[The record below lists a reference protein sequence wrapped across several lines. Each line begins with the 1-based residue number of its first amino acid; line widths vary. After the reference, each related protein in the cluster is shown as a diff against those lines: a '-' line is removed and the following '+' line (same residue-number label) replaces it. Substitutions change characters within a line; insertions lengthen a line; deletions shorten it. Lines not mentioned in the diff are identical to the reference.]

1 MTLTFVV
8 GSCAVKMLSVGLAG
22 RCAGFRGLDL
32 INLALTTNARGGPG
46 IVLASVAFDAG
57 NARLFWIRTKESVRE
72 PSHTQ
77 HLSLRLSLEETMA
90 SSTLPTPIRRPKLK
104 TLLWLS
110 LGLISLF
117 VFITSEV
124 FLAAD
129 YPMYHTYRL
138 QVIADRHLLIP
149 HTICGSFAL
158 LVGPVQFSSRLR
170 RRYPKLHRILGYL
183 YAISVLVGAFTGIAL
198 ASGRPG
204 LPGTSMQA
212 AAWIVCTTAAFITAR
227 NGHIVQHRQW
237 VIRSYAVTFT
247 FVSSRVLNL
256 WPRYW
261 AHLGDSFAAV
271 GVIAFTL
278 ASLLIVEIGLNW
290 HALTTRRA

>member
-1 MTLTFVV
+1 MPTSELRAPSSSRSISKT
-8 GSCAVKMLSVGLAG
+8 
-22 RCAGFRGLDL
+22 
-32 INLALTTNARGGPG
+32 
-46 IVLASVAFDAG
+46 VL
-57 NARLFWIRTKESVRE
+57 WI
-72 PSHTQ
+72 
-77 HLSLRLSLEETMA
+77 
-90 SSTLPTPIRRPKLK
+90 
-104 TLLWLS
+104 S
-110 LGLISLF
+110 LGFTALF

-124 FLAAD
+124 LLITD

-149 HTICGSFAL
+149 HTLAGIFAL
-158 LVGPVQFSSRLR
+158 LIGPINFSSRIRQRHL
-170 RRYPKLHRILGYL
+170 KLHRVLGRIYV
-183 YAISVLVGAFTGIAL
+183 ISVFIGAATGIAL

-227 NGHIVQHRQW
+227 NRQIIQHRQW
-237 VIRSYAVTFT
+237 MARSYAVTFT

-261 AHLGDSFAAV
+261 SHLGDTLSAV

-278 ASLLIVEIGLNW
+278 ASLLIVDLALNW
-290 HALTTRRA
+290 RELTTRRS